1 MLSDKP
7 SAQKKKVVST
17 RIFGETGCNHILEHF
32 LLVKSPTKG
41 LNVLKI
47 PFREVTPGVGEHF
60 KPGARK
66 GQSDRLASSWNK
78 DSQPEALL
86 CPRLDSGD
94 PPDALSYDL
103 STRRSSRRLADRGTD
118 FHLHRFR
125 IRKKDYVVLRLGRLA
140 CQTFVRW
147 YPGMQ
152 TEQETKIEKKAAVA
166 LV

>member
-103 STRRSSRRLADRGTD
+103 TAHADLHVGLQIEERTFTFIASASARRTTSCYASAGLPARPSFAGIRECKPNRR
-118 FHLHRFR
+118 
-125 IRKKDYVVLRLGRLA
+125 RKLKRR
-140 CQTFVRW
+140 
-147 YPGMQ
+147 PP
-152 TEQETKIEKKAAVA
+152 
-166 LV
+166 